1 MRGFYIVIFTRPALS
16 LAMRGLSENLQCK
29 KPLFLTKCWDPLELS
44 KRKKLLDLD
53 YIYPGGVRTGSHLF
67 FWGKSGFLKHMEVEM
82 RTVRDDKGSGMK
94 IKTEQMNQ
102 LDEHQQD
109 EEINITR
116 TR

>member
-1 MRGFYIVIFTRPALS
+1 
-16 LAMRGLSENLQCK
+16 
-29 KPLFLTKCWDPLELS
+29 
-44 KRKKLLDLD
+44 
-53 YIYPGGVRTGSHLF
+53 
-67 FWGKSGFLKHMEVEM
+67 MEVEM